1 LRSVIRRLPTP
12 YTAVLY
18 NSAPMNV
25 AAGVPASTVI
35 IRVLQ
40 TIEDLR
46 KVEQVEQEVWG
57 LVDRDITPIAE
68 SRLKASSIQGFS
80 SNT

>member
-1 LRSVIRRLPTP
+1 
-12 YTAVLY
+12 
-18 NSAPMNV
+18 MNV